1 MLNIQRALK
10 KVSLEKIIDKYKLK
24 VCYHPTDDRVILN
37 YTIFSPKFS
46 PIAKECRGLV
56 LNKTTGKLIAR
67 SFPRFFNIGETK
79 HGFKKF
85 DWDNFVCQEKLDGSL
100 ILLYHWHDEWH
111 VNTRG
116 SFGDG
121 KVNESEKTWRDLF
134 DEAFYW
140 RNFLELWS
148 NEKFTYVFELTSP
161 YNKVVRSYSSTNLTL
176 LSVFDGEKE
185 LPLSDVDIVGDY
197 YGRMPNHYYNLNN
210 LDIIQEA
217 LIRLEDK
224 DPTQEGFVIRDI
236 NNNRWKLKNK
246 GYLNLHRMKGEG
258 ENRFHPKYLLPFI
271 LKQDSDELLTY
282 FPEVETKYYEYY
294 DKVWKS
300 YGMLCFLWGKYKDLE
315 SQKEFALAIKNNPLS
330 CVLFNCRNKNLELLE
345 SFKQSERSILRILLD
360 ENM

>member
-56 LNKTTGKLIAR
+56 LNKTTGDLIAR
-67 SFPRFFNIGETK
+67 SFPRFFNVGETR
-79 HGFKKF
+79 HRFKKF

-121 KVNESEKTWRDLF
+121 VVNDSEKTWHQLF
-134 DEAFYW
+134 NDGFNWLDFSKRWA
-140 RNFLELWS
+140 

-161 YNKVVRSYSSTNLTL
+161 YNKIVRAYNETNLTL
-176 LSVFDGEKE
+176 LSVFEGEKE
-185 LPLSDVDIVGDY
+185 LPYSD
-197 YGRMPNHYYNLNN
+197 
-210 LDIIQEA
+210 
-217 LIRLEDK
+217 LEDISWQCWIYIPK
-224 DPTQEGFVIRDI
+224 NHSRQIRTMHEIEQHLLKLENEDPTQEGFVIRDI

-315 SQKEFALAIKNNPLS
+315 SQKEFALAIKHHPLS
-330 CVLFNCRNKNLELLE
+330 CVLFNCRNKNIDLFEA
-345 SFKQSERSILRILLD
+345 FKQSERSILRILL
-360 ENM
+360 NG